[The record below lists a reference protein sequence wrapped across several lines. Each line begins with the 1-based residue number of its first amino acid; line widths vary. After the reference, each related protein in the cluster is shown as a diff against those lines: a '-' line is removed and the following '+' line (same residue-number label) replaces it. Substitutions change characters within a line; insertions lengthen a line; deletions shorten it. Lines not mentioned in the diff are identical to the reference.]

1 MDQKK
6 GRQGKKKVSPE
17 KNQQVEEE
25 IVVQSKGKQQQ
36 KETKKAKDNDQK
48 KGAKKIEKQQNIK
61 GEEQKVKQVNQGEQK
76 FDLGDGK
83 FNTPRIKIA
92 SWNINGIRAVTKHES
107 AVGYL
112 NDSKFD
118 VICLNE
124 LKADQAVFDKENLGA
139 KFGKH
144 YFLYLNFCKCKSG
157 YSGVAIAS
165 KVKPISVKCDIGVD
179 KHDKEGRTLTAEF
192 EKFYLV
198 SCYVPNSGQKLERLG
213 YRTKEW
219 DVDFQAYLEGLRKK
233 KPTILCGDLNVSH
246 HEIDLANPSGNK
258 KSAGFT
264 QQERDQFSNYL
275 QKGWVDSFRHLH
287 PKEVKYSF
295 FSARNNCRQENKG
308 WRLDYFIINKE
319 ATDAIIVSDINLQ
332 VEGSDHVP
340 IECEVD
346 LTKL

>member
-1 MDQKK
+1 MDQRRGRSGNKK
-6 GRQGKKKVSPE
+6 NSPE
-17 KNQQVEEE
+17 KNDEAQEDF
-25 IVVQSKGKQQQ
+25 VVKSKGKQQ
-36 KETKKAKDNDQK
+36 KGTKQTEDNEEK
-48 KGAKKIEKQQNIK
+48 KGVQKIEKQQNIK
-61 GEEQKVKQVNQGEQK
+61 GVEKKVKQINQAEQK
-76 FDLGDGK
+76 YELGDGK
-83 FNTPRIKIA
+83 FSTPTIKIS
-92 SWNINGIRAVTKHES
+92 SWNINGIRAVTKHEE
-107 AVGYL
+107 AVKYL
-112 NDSKFD
+112 SDNKFD

-124 LKADQAVFDKENLGA
+124 LKADQIVFDKENLGA

-144 YFLYLNFCKCKSG
+144 YFLYLNFCKSKGG

-179 KHDKEGRTLTAEF
+179 KHDQEGRTLTAEF

-198 SCYVPNSGQKLERLG
+198 SCYVPNSGQKLERLD

-219 DVDFQAYLEGLRKK
+219 DVDFQNYLEELRKK

-246 HEIDLANPSGNK
+246 HEIDLANPAGNK
-258 KSAGFT
+258 KTAGFT

-319 ATDAIIVSDINLQ
+319 ASDAIIVSDINLT
-332 VEGSDHVP
+332 VHGSDHVP

-346 LTKL
+346 LRKL

>member
-1 MDQKK
+1 MDKKRGRSAKQKA
-6 GRQGKKKVSPE
+6 SPE
-17 KNQQVEEE
+17 KKEEE
-25 IVVQSKGKQQQ
+25 EEEFVVESKGKQQ
-36 KETKKAKDNDQK
+36 KGKKKTDDNEGK
-48 KGAKKIEKQQNIK
+48 KSEQKIEKQQKIK
-61 GEEQKVKQVNQGEQK
+61 EVEKKVKQVNQADEK
-76 FDLGDGK
+76 FDLGDGR
-83 FNTPRIKIA
+83 FNTPTVKIS

-107 AVGYL
+107 AVKYL

-118 VICLNE
+118 IICLNE
-124 LKADQAVFDKENLGA
+124 LKADQGVFDKENLGA

-144 YFLYLNFCKCKSG
+144 YFLYLNFCKSKAG

-179 KHDKEGRTLTAEF
+179 KHDQEGRTLTAEF
-192 EKFYLV
+192 ERFYLV
-198 SCYVPNSGQKLERLG
+198 SCYVPNSGQKLERLD

-219 DVDFQAYLEGLRKK
+219 DVDFQNYLEGLRKK
-233 KPTILCGDLNVSH
+233 KPTILCGDLNVAH
-246 HEIDLANPSGNK
+246 HEIDLSNPAGNK
-258 KSAGFT
+258 KTAGFT
-264 QQERDQFSNYL
+264 IQERDQFSNYL

-295 FSARNNCRQENKG
+295 FSARSNSRQENKG

-319 ATDAIIVSDINLQ
+319 ASDAITVSDINLT

-346 LTKL
+346 LRKL